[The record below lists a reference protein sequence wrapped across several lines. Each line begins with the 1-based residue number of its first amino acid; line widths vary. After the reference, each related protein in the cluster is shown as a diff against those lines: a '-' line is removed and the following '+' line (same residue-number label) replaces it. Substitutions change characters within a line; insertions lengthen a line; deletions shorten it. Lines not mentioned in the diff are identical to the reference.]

1 MNKIRSEQKNG
12 TINRPILPI
21 NYYFSPPKKEEFS
34 EKDKQKVLDKFSIQ
48 NLQQKNFEKNND
60 LFTLDLSTIS
70 YKDEPPLKYGSLQE
84 IKMDLAMKNNTTVIR
99 RVVHIATYEC
109 EAHLE
114 NLKIFLE
121 YEKKYKYYFIYVDDG
136 EFGKRFHIQ
145 YAPQSPRKLNLEIFA
160 PCEFLEPISY
170 EDFLDLLEKGQLLE
184 VEFSG
189 EKLIL
194 SKGGR
199 PKKEEVENLN
209 NMLRKYKSLNDG
221 MI

>member
-1 MNKIRSEQKNG
+1 MAYFVKYFLKFTIYFFYNFKKLICILYMNKIRSEQKNG

-21 NYYFSPPKKEEFS
+21 DYYLSPPKKEEFS

-60 LFTLDLSTIS
+60 LYSLDLSTIS

-84 IKMDLAMKNNTTVIR
+84 IKMDLAMKNNTKVTR

-121 YEKKYKYYFIYVDDG
+121 NEKKYSKTYLKFNYLKVNYSNFPLNY
-136 EFGKRFHIQ
+136 HI
-145 YAPQSPRKLNLEIFA
+145 
-160 PCEFLEPISY
+160 
-170 EDFLDLLEKGQLLE
+170 
-184 VEFSG
+184 
-189 EKLIL
+189 
-194 SKGGR
+194 
-199 PKKEEVENLN
+199 
-209 NMLRKYKSLNDG
+209 
-221 MI
+221 

>member
-1 MNKIRSEQKNG
+1 MTCG
-12 TINRPILPI
+12 
-21 NYYFSPPKKEEFS
+21 
-34 EKDKQKVLDKFSIQ
+34 IQ
-48 NLQQKNFEKNND
+48 
-60 LFTLDLSTIS
+60 
-70 YKDEPPLKYGSLQE
+70 
-84 IKMDLAMKNNTTVIR
+84 
-99 RVVHIATYEC
+99 
-109 EAHLE
+109 
-114 NLKIFLE
+114 
-121 YEKKYKYYFIYVDDG
+121 YYFIYVDDG